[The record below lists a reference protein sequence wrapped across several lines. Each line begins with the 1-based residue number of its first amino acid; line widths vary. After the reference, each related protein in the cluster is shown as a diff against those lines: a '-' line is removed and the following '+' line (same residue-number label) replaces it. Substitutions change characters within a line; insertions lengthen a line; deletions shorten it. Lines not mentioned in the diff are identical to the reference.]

1 MSLTL
6 PEHRESEGIQNLL
19 TTYSVMTEFG
29 RKLREVLA
37 KRRLTEIDAVE
48 GELVKELDRISGI
61 ESSVERINAEHS
73 LRMQYLICF
82 GVTPDERGE
91 FRQLL
96 LEAAQHGGLSPKEAA
111 ALAHARVQTVPTQ
124 RKGALAGSDSD
135 SATDVSLAV

>member
-1 MSLTL
+1 
-6 PEHRESEGIQNLL
+6 
-19 TTYSVMTEFG
+19 MTEFG
-29 RKLREVLA
+29 RQLREVLA
-37 KRRLTEIDAVE
+37 RRMLKGIDAVE
-48 GELVKELDRISGI
+48 DELVSELDRVSSI

-91 FRQLL
+91 FRRLL

-111 ALAHARVQTVPTQ
+111 ALAHARLQTVPTQ
-124 RKGALAGSDSD
+124 RNGSLAGSDSD

>member
-1 MSLTL
+1 MPLTL
-6 PEHRESEGIQNLL
+6 PEHREGEGIQNLL

-37 KRRLTEIDAVE
+37 NRMLTEINAVE
-48 GELVKELDRISGI
+48 DELVSELDRISNI
-61 ESSVERINAEHS
+61 ESPVERINAEHS

-82 GVTPDERGE
+82 GVTPDEREE

-96 LEAAQHGGLSPKEAA
+96 FEAAQHGGLSPKEAA
-111 ALAHARVQTVPTQ
+111 AQAHARVQVAPTQ
-124 RKGALAGSDSD
+124 RNGSLAGSDFD